1 MKNSQATTA
10 TPVGTSALENVN
22 NTNYCPMLEAGEA
35 LVKVH
40 QTEHEDGYVSTFVE
54 FVARCELDDGPY
66 SWGYARPG
74 NRRPRRHRRELKEA
88 QTFFGIHGEEARRY
102 WWIPVG
108 WKKLDI
114 WTCADAGIR
123 LPHFIPVA
131 PWTETGDRP
140 LLSATTILLPEES
153 PTGTAATAVVD
164 VRYRFQEDVGLMSGD
179 IPDHWERG
187 RRKQL

>member
-1 MKNSQATTA
+1 METARATTA
-10 TPVGTSALENVN
+10 TPTTSALETN
-22 NTNYCPMLEAGEA
+22 NEPYCPMLRAGEA
-35 LVKVH
+35 TTKIR
-40 QTEHEDGYVSTFVE
+40 QTEHEGGYISTFVE

-66 SWGYARPG
+66 AWGYVRPG
-74 NRRPRRHRRELKEA
+74 RHKPRRHRRELREA
-88 QTFFGIHGEEARRY
+88 QAFFGLSGEAGEHF
-102 WWIPVG
+102 WWLPVG
-108 WKKLDI
+108 WKHLDR

-179 IPDHWERG
+179 IPEHWAKG
-187 RRKQL
+187 RRKLL